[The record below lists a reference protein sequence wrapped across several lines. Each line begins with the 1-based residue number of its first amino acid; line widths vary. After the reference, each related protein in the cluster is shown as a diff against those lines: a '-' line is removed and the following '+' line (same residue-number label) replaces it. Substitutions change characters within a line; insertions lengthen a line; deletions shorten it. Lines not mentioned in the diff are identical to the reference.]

1 MKGKSPLLLEPDFIA
16 EGLRTYQTHTN
27 HPRYFMQWSR
37 RFIGL
42 KPFLTL
48 AVAGWKGYADVIRKP
63 SCPAG
68 LSSRPIAELRMDGCQ
83 RYTVTSIAEEL
94 KESNVTYNI

>member
-42 KPFLTL
+42 KLSLTL
-48 AVAGWKGYADVIRKP
+48 AVSGWKGYADVIRKQAALRDNLRNRFQNSGWTVVNDTP
-63 SCPAG
+63 SP
-68 LSSRPIAELRMDGCQ
+68 L
-83 RYTVTSIAEEL
+83 
-94 KESNVTYNI
+94 

>member
-1 MKGKSPLLLEPDFIA
+1 MKGKSHLLLEPDFIA

-42 KPFLTL
+42 KLFLTL
-48 AVAGWKGYADVIRKP
+48 AVAGWKGYADVIRKQAALRDYLRDRLQTSGWTVVNDTP
-63 SCPAG
+63 SP
-68 LSSRPIAELRMDGCQ
+68 L
-83 RYTVTSIAEEL
+83 
-94 KESNVTYNI
+94 

>member
-42 KPFLTL
+42 KLSLTL
-48 AVAGWKGYADVIRKP
+48 AVAGWKGYADVIRKQAALMDYLRDRLQT
-63 SCPAG
+63 SG
-68 LSSRPIAELRMDGCQ
+68 L
-83 RYTVTSIAEEL
+83 TVVTDTTSPL
-94 KESNVTYNI
+94 

>member
-42 KPFLTL
+42 KLFLTL
-48 AVAGWKGYADVIRKP
+48 AVAGWKGYADVIRKQAALRDYLRDRLQTSGWTVVNDTP
-63 SCPAG
+63 SP
-68 LSSRPIAELRMDGCQ
+68 L
-83 RYTVTSIAEEL
+83 
-94 KESNVTYNI
+94 

>member
-1 MKGKSPLLLEPDFIA
+1 MKGKSHLLLEPDFIA

-42 KPFLTL
+42 KLFLTL
-48 AVAGWKGYADVIRKP
+48 AVAGWKDYADVIRKQAALRDYLRDRLQNSGWTVVNDTP
-63 SCPAG
+63 SP
-68 LSSRPIAELRMDGCQ
+68 L
-83 RYTVTSIAEEL
+83 
-94 KESNVTYNI
+94 

>member
-1 MKGKSPLLLEPDFIA
+1 MKGKNPLLLEPDFIA
-16 EGLRTYQTHTN
+16 EGLRTCQTHTN

-48 AVAGWKGYADVIRKP
+48 AVAGWKGYADVSRKQAALRDYLRDRLQTSGWTVVNDTP
-63 SCPAG
+63 SP
-68 LSSRPIAELRMDGCQ
+68 L
-83 RYTVTSIAEEL
+83 
-94 KESNVTYNI
+94 

>member
-1 MKGKSPLLLEPDFIA
+1 MKGKIPLLLEPDFIA

-42 KPFLTL
+42 KLSLTL
-48 AVAGWKGYADVIRKP
+48 AVAGWKGYADIIRKQAALGDYLRDQLQTSGWTVVNDTP
-63 SCPAG
+63 SP
-68 LSSRPIAELRMDGCQ
+68 L
-83 RYTVTSIAEEL
+83 
-94 KESNVTYNI
+94 